1 LQMCGV
7 ESMQLQQSS
16 LFESM
21 FGEGFEEIVFFSDP
35 KTGLKSI
42 VAIHDT
48 TLGPALGGTRIWNYR
63 SEFEAL
69 KDVMRLA
76 KAMTLKAAG
85 AGLNLGG
92 GKAVIIGNPEE
103 IKNEYLLRSYGRFI
117 ETLGGRFITGE
128 DVGTTL
134 EDIRAMAVETKY
146 VTGVMYDP
154 SPFTAYGV
162 YAGMK
167 ACLRHVYGDDSLE
180 GIHVAVQGLGKV
192 GLELAKLL
200 IEDGARLMV
209 TDIDGRRVRECIEIG
224 GKCVE
229 YVEPSRI
236 YSVECDIFSPCALGG
251 VINDSTVKKLNCR
264 IIAGAA
270 NNQLE
275 SEKHGEMLSRM
286 EILYAPDFIINA
298 GGLITVANEYMHGEI
313 NPDILKREI
322 ERVGERLE
330 KIFRM
335 SESMLD
341 RSGMPMSTSKAA
353 EMFALQ
359 RIERIAGMKRIYI
372 P

>member
-1 LQMCGV
+1 
-7 ESMQLQQSS
+7 MQLQQSS
-16 LFESM
+16 LFKSM
-21 FGEGFEEIVFFSDP
+21 FEEGFEEVVFFSDP

-48 TLGPALGGTRIWNYR
+48 TLGPALGGTRIWKYR

-69 KDVMRLA
+69 RDVMRLA

-134 EDIRAMAVETKY
+134 EDIRIMAAETKY
-146 VTGVMYDP
+146 VTGVKYDP

-180 GIHVAVQGLGKV
+180 GIHVAIQGLGKV
-192 GLELAKLL
+192 GLELARLL
-200 IEDGARLMV
+200 IEDGAKLIV
-209 TDIDGRRVRECIEIG
+209 TDIDGRRVRRCVEIG
-224 GKCVE
+224 KECVE

-251 VINDSTVKKLNCR
+251 VINDSTIKRINCR

-275 SEKHGEMLSRM
+275 SERHGEMLSRM

-298 GGLITVANEYMHGEI
+298 GGLITVANEYIHGEI
-313 NPDILKREI
+313 DI
-322 ERVGERLE
+322 ERLKKEIGKIGDRLE

-335 SESMLD
+335 SESMID
-341 RSGMPMSTSKAA
+341 SSGMPLSTSKAA
-353 EMFALQ
+353 EMFAL
-359 RIERIAGMKRIYI
+359 ERVEKIAGMRRIYI

>member
-1 LQMCGV
+1 
-7 ESMQLQQSS
+7 MQLQQSS

-21 FGEGFEEIVFFSDP
+21 LGEGFEEIIFFSDP

-63 SEFEAL
+63 SEMEAL

-76 KAMTLKAAG
+76 RAMTLKAAG

-92 GKAVIIGNPEE
+92 GKAVILGDPENV
-103 IKNEYLLRSYGRFI
+103 KNEYLLRSYGRFI

-134 EDIRAMAVETKY
+134 EDMQTVAQETGY
-146 VTGVMYDP
+146 VSGVRYDP

-162 YAGMK
+162 YVGIK
-167 ACLRHVYGDDSLE
+167 ACLRYLYGDESFE
-180 GIHVAVQGLGKV
+180 GIHVAVQGVGKV
-192 GLELAKLL
+192 GMELARLL
-200 IEDGARLMV
+200 VEDGAKLTV
-209 TDIDGRRVRECIEIG
+209 TDIDRRRVKECIEIG
-224 GKCVE
+224 KERVE
-229 YVEPSRI
+229 YVEPSKI
-236 YSVECDIFSPCALGG
+236 YSVECDVFSPSALGG
-251 VINDSTVKKLNCR
+251 VINDTTVKRLNCR
-264 IIAGAA
+264 IVAGAA

-275 SEKHGEMLSRM
+275 SERHGEMLSGM
-286 EILYAPDFIINA
+286 GILYAPDFIINA

-313 NPDILKREI
+313 DERMLKREI
-322 ERVGERLE
+322 EKIGDRLDR
-330 KIFRM
+330 IFRM

-341 RSGMPMSTSKAA
+341 SSGMPASTAKAA
-353 EMFALQ
+353 EMFA
-359 RIERIAGMKRIYI
+359 IERIEKISKMKKIYI